1 MQVLRKAR
9 IIVATAAL
17 VCAIAIAGTVQRA
30 AAAGDDVSPTDQYK
44 VYCAKCHGPSG
55 HGDGANAS
63 TLKTRPRDFSDCA
76 TMAKIS
82 DDTMFKAIKDG
93 GAAVGVSG
101 DMPAWGAGLSDDDIH
116 SAMKDIKHF
125 CAK

>member
-1 MQVLRKAR
+1 MQVVRKAR
-9 IIVATAAL
+9 IIMGTAAL

-76 TMAKIS
+76 TMTKIS
-82 DDTMFKAIKDG
+82 DDIMFKAIKEG
-93 GAAVGVSG
+93 GASVNLRG
-101 DMPAWGAGLSDDDIH
+101 DMPPWGQAFEDGEIKGLVGYVR
-116 SAMKDIKHF
+116 KF
-125 CAK
+125 CKK

>member
-17 VCAIAIAGTVQRA
+17 GCAIAIAGAVQRA

-76 TMAKIS
+76 TMSKIS
-82 DDTMFKAIKDG
+82 DDSTVSRPFDNPESGKIAIK
-93 GAAVGVSG
+93 VINHYG
-101 DMPAWGAGLSDDDIH
+101 DEVLKI
-116 SAMKDIKHF
+116 F
-125 CAK
+125 QV